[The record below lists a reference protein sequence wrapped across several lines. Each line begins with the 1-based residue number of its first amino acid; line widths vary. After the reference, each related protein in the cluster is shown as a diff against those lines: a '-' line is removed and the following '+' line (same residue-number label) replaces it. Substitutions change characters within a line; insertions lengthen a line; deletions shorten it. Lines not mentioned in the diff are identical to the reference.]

1 MAYIFPHRI
10 KESTFV
16 FENLLEKNSH
26 RFSIKYLP
34 RAKNDNI
41 HTNRNILNMLS
52 KTNKL
57 LIFIRSNK
65 AWRQK
70 AIWPRLREY
79 NHSNHSV
86 ITDKRRVFSINKK
99 AR

>member
-1 MAYIFPHRI
+1 MV
-10 KESTFV
+10 TF
-16 FENLLEKNSH
+16 FSCFLKSEKYELGIYLTKLT
-26 RFSIKYLP
+26 IKYLP

-57 LIFIRSNK
+57 LIFIHSNK

-70 AIWPRLREY
+70 
-79 NHSNHSV
+79 SNLAKV
-86 ITDKRRVFSINKK
+86 AGI
-99 AR
+99 